1 MTTKQVFTY
10 WPLNVQRVVKRW
22 WIRRQLQH
30 VQYQIAH
37 LQSQRENDR
46 HVERL
51 LMGREALLR
60 SDLRQI

>member
-30 VQYQIAH
+30 VQYQIAQ

-46 HVERL
+46 HVERI